1 MASQL
6 FTYSQSVVGYLIIP
20 SAILLLLK
28 VHLHEKPNT
37 VGLVHISDPRSWVD
51 SSKWSYWVKGHDY
64 I

>member
-1 MASQL
+1 MDSPL
-6 FTYSQSVVGYLIIP
+6 FTYIQSIVGYLIIL

-37 VGLVHISDPRSWVD
+37 VGVVHISDPSSGVD